1 MYTFNG
7 DFEDHHYCSSTE
19 RRKLRDFES
28 HMKGNRMKLMEKMGY
43 IGSGLGENTLGT
55 LTLDS
60 PAQCFRDIHK
70 SYAEDYK
77 LRSFPCIVCSYSL
90 PLFIRVFQGW
100 GSSSKSISWFG
111 VGTWYHNRGHWFKE
125 MIFLIY

>member
-7 DFEDHHYCSSTE
+7 DFEDHHNCSSTE
-19 RRKLRDFES
+19 RRKLCDFES

-43 IGSGLGENTLGT
+43 KESGLGENTLGT

-100 GSSSKSISWFG
+100 DLLRNPSHGLELVLGITIEDIG
-111 VGTWYHNRGHWFKE
+111 LRR
-125 MIFLIY
+125 